1 MKRNKAY
8 LIAGCIILLV
18 FILFAI
24 APSLFTPYGVK
35 EMFTPLENPNREHI
49 LGTNDLG
56 YDIFTE
62 LVYASRSTLII
73 GVVSAAISLVIGTG
87 MGLLAGYL
95 PSWKGEIFSGIIQIF
110 ILIPMLPMAIV
121 IAAFLGN
128 TTTNIIVIISLLGWC
143 ATART
148 VRTRTIQLKQTAFC
162 ESLMILGFS
171 RKRIMTHHILPN
183 LSEVVLSRYIM
194 SVSRCMML
202 EATLSF
208 LGMGDITKVTWG
220 RMINLA
226 YRGGAFMRGLY
237 AWLIVPG
244 VCIALIIIAF
254 YCINRYFELRAGEVS
269 GAQSYLD

>member
-1 MKRNKAY
+1 MKRNKLY
-8 LIAGCIILLV
+8 LIFGCAILLV
-18 FILFAI
+18 FVIFAAAPGLI
-24 APSLFTPYGVK
+24 APYGIK
-35 EMFTPLENPNREHI
+35 EMFTAFEKPCAEHI

-56 YDIFTE
+56 YDVFTE
-62 LVYASRSTLII
+62 IVYAARASLII
-73 GVVSAAISLVIGTG
+73 GVASAAISLVIGTV

-121 IAAFLGN
+121 IAAFAGN
-128 TTTNIIVIISLLGWC
+128 TTANIIIIISVLGWC

-148 VRTRTIQLKQTAFC
+148 VRTRTLQLKQTAFC
-162 ESLMILGFS
+162 ESLMILGLS

-183 LSEVVLSRYIM
+183 LTEVVLSRYIM

-208 LGMGDITKVTWG
+208 LGMGDITEVTWG

-226 YRGGAFMRGLY
+226 YRGGAFMKGLY
-237 AWLIVPG
+237 GWLIAPG
-244 VCIALIIIAF
+244 VCIALIILAF